1 MISVINKRA
10 VVLVEVHREALAQG
24 CAQPI
29 AQLLVMYCFQKQQ
42 QQQPS
47 QPKYLIVKEVII
59 ILGYENVTTALV
71 VI

>member
-1 MISVINKRA
+1 VISVVKKRA

-29 AQLLVMYCFQKQQ
+29 AQALAMYCFQKQQ

-47 QPKYLIVKEVII
+47 QP
-59 ILGYENVTTALV
+59 N
-71 VI
+71 